1 MYHTSRP
8 TVIKIGGALLRDEA
22 TLADFWP
29 ALKQLASQG
38 PVVLVHGGG
47 PQSTA
52 MARRLGHEPTIVQ
65 GRRVTSDLD
74 LSILHWT
81 ICGELNTNL
90 VARAIRHGINAVGL
104 TGIDG
109 GTLQVHKRPPWEI
122 EGEMIDFGW
131 VGDVKQIN
139 PDLLNM
145 LISNQLVPIVAPL
158 GIDASDQTCPG
169 QTYNVN
175 ADTVA
180 HAIAVALHAGS
191 LLLVTD
197 SGGVRKE
204 ADNPDSRIAEMDKT
218 LFDEG
223 AHTGWIRD
231 GMLVKLKMAFEARD
245 AGISDVHILAPDD
258 IYAKA
263 KGTSIVKS

>member
-1 MYHTSRP
+1 MFHTKRP
-8 TVIKIGGALLRDEA
+8 TVIKIGGALLREEA

-29 ALKQLASQG
+29 ALKQLASRG

-81 ICGELNTNL
+81 ICGELNTHL
-90 VARAIRHGINAVGL
+90 VARALKHNINSVGL

-109 GTLQVHKRPPWEI
+109 GTLKVRRRPLWDIDGKQV
-122 EGEMIDFGW
+122 DFGW
-131 VGDVKQIN
+131 VGDVKQIA
-139 PDLLNM
+139 PALLNT
-145 LISNQLVPIVAPL
+145 LISSKIVPIVAPL
-158 GIDASDQTCPG
+158 GIDDEG

-180 HAIAVALHAGS
+180 HAIAVAIHAGS
-191 LLLVTD
+191 LLLVTE
-197 SGGVRKE
+197 SGGVRKDAE
-204 ADNPDSRIAEMDKT
+204 NPDSRIAEMSQAT
-218 LFDEG
+218 FEEG
-223 AHTGWIRD
+223 SNAGWIRD
-231 GMLVKLKMAFEARD
+231 GMLVKLKMAFEAKN
-245 AGISDVHILAPDD
+245 AGISDVHILSPDD
-258 IYAKA
+258 VYAKT
-263 KGTSIVKS
+263 KGTAIV